1 MIEWLTDPWSTG
13 IVARA
18 GIALLIA
25 GVVGGA
31 VGVLV
36 LLRGLAFT
44 TDAYAHTVFPGVVLA
59 AAAGTSFM
67 AGGLVAAIVAGLGIA
82 MIARQSSTTHE
93 TAIAVV
99 YTGLFACGAILYS
112 ELGPFDR
119 SISSILFGSVL
130 GTSDRDLWVLSATA
144 VVCMAVLFVMRRP
157 LITTTFDRVLAGA
170 EGIRRGAV
178 DAVLLVVLA
187 VVVVI
192 LTQAIGNML
201 VIALLVAPAMT
212 ARNLTRRLRDCL
224 VVAMVTGAVAAIG
237 GLYLSYHA
245 TMATGPSVVF
255 VATGLMVLSWTATRL
270 WTLGRAPSDPPNRIL
285 SPSTQGLDN

>member
-25 GVVGGA
+25 GLVGGA

-59 AAAGTSFM
+59 AAAGTSLM
-67 AGGLVAAIVAGLGIA
+67 LGGLVAAIAAGLGIA
-82 MIARQSSTTHE
+82 IIARQSTTSHE

-99 YTGLFACGAILYS
+99 YTGLFAFGAILYA
-112 ELGPFDR
+112 EFGPFDR
-119 SISSILFGSVL
+119 SVSSILFGSVL
-130 GTSDRDLWVLSATA
+130 GTSERDLWVLAVTA
-144 VVCMAVLFVMRRP
+144 AACIAVLVALRRP

-170 EGIRRGAV
+170 EGTRRWV
-178 DAVLLVVLA
+178 LDAALLVVLA

-212 ARNLTRRLRDCL
+212 ARNLTRRLRWCIAT
-224 VVAMVTGAVAAIG
+224 AMAAGAVSAMA

-245 TMATGPSVVF
+245 GIATGPAVVF
-255 VATGLMVLSWTATRL
+255 AATALVLLSWAVS
-270 WTLGRAPSDPPNRIL
+270 RASSLRRVPLAPPL
-285 SPSTQGLDN
+285 THSHVHVKGEG

>member
-1 MIEWLTDPWSTG
+1 MIEWLMDPWSTG

-18 GIALLIA
+18 GVALLIA

-67 AGGLVAAIVAGLGIA
+67 LGGLVAAIAAGLGIA
-82 MIARQSSTTHE
+82 MIARHATTTHE

-99 YTGLFACGAILYS
+99 YTGLFACGAILYA

-119 SISSILFGSVL
+119 SVSSILFGSVL
-130 GTSDRDLWVLSATA
+130 GTSERDLWVLAATA
-144 VVCMAVLFVMRRP
+144 AVCLAVLFVMRRP
-157 LITTTFDRVLAGA
+157 LIATTFDRVLAGA
-170 EGIRRGAV
+170 EGMRRGRV

-187 VVVVI
+187 IVVVI

-212 ARNLTRRLRDCL
+212 ARNLTRRLRDC
-224 VVAMVTGAVAAIG
+224 VVAAMATGATAAIA

-245 TMATGPSVVF
+245 GIATGPSVVF
-255 VATGLMVLSWTATRL
+255 IATALMILSWAGSRL
-270 WTLGRAPSDPPNRIL
+270 WTFRRPSITPAMANTHPHVK
-285 SPSTQGLDN
+285 G